1 VKTLRASRLVRGL
14 LPPVHDMSSRALILT
29 AGSVITMTDT
39 PVSAVVIKDSTIA
52 FAGTREN
59 AIRRFPR
66 CEIID
71 YGPKAAILPGF
82 HDAHSHPEIVAE
94 NSLYVSLSAMDS
106 DDRTVLAQRLTAR
119 SNQVGP
125 GEWVRAVGFRPGQGR
140 QQSVIDAHFLD
151 QVCPRNPVYITHASS
166 HWGVANSEAMAL
178 LGIPVES
185 APTGAIY
192 EKPHFD
198 AVFPALAEGQPRC
211 PRAPEA
217 AIAANLRGLL
227 RQYASLGITSTV
239 DALAWPGSYALYQQL
254 AQEEGLPVRVG
265 LLIAHQHLKSI
276 AGFADRS
283 DNDLLRVIGVKLFA
297 DGALSGGTCLVDK
310 PYSDTQDYNGDEV
323 LGEDSLASAIE
334 EVLDAGHSP
343 AIHANGDLA
352 VHRVLGAFERHR
364 DRARELGARLR
375 IEHCSMVRQA
385 DLPRMQSL
393 GVIPVLFGTFIGV
406 HGDLLLSLYGPE
418 RAERIIAARS
428 LLDAGL
434 VVAASSDSPA
444 APVAPLQGIQDL
456 VTRRTSSGHEFAR
469 RQSISVTEAIGL
481 YTVGAA
487 HAAGEHHRIGR
498 IQSGLEADLVVL
510 ADDPRAVSS
519 ESISD
524 VEVIATWMAGQQ
536 TWSADNG
543 T

>member
-1 VKTLRASRLVRGL
+1 MCGL
-14 LPPVHDMSSRALILT
+14 PALVHDVSNRTLVLT
-29 AGSVITMTDT
+29 AGSIITMTET
-39 PVSAVVIKDSTIA
+39 QVSAVVIKGSTIA

-66 CEIID
+66 SEIVD

-94 NSLYVSLSAMDS
+94 NSLYVSLSAKDS
-106 DDRTVLAQRLTAR
+106 DDRTVLAQQLTAR

-125 GEWVRAVGFRPGQGR
+125 GAWVRAVGFCPSQGR
-140 QQSVIDAHFLD
+140 QQSVINVSFLD
-151 QVCPRNPVYITHASS
+151 QVCPHNPVYITHASS
-166 HWGVANSEAMAL
+166 HWGIANSEAMAL
-178 LGIPVES
+178 LGIPAHA

-192 EKPHFD
+192 EKPHFN
-198 AVFPALAEGQPRC
+198 AVFPALAEEQPRC
-211 PRAPEA
+211 PRAPED
-217 AIAANLRGLL
+217 AIASNLHTLFRH
-227 RQYASLGITSTV
+227 YASLGLTYTV
-239 DALAWPGSYALYQQL
+239 DALAWPGSYALYQKL
-254 AQEEGLPVRVG
+254 AQEGELPVRVG
-265 LLIAHQHLKSI
+265 LLLAHQHLKSI
-276 AGFADRS
+276 AGLADRS
-283 DNDLLRVIGVKLFA
+283 VDNLLQIIGVKLFA
-297 DGALSGGTCLVDK
+297 DGALSGGTCLVDE
-310 PYSDTQDYNGDEV
+310 PYAHIQDYYGDEA
-323 LGEDSLASAIE
+323 LGEESLASAIE
-334 EVLDAGHSP
+334 EVLEAGHSP

-352 VHRVLGAFERHR
+352 VHRALGAFEQHR
-364 DRARELGARLR
+364 DRARDLGARLR
-375 IEHCSMVRQA
+375 IEHCSLVREA

-393 GVIPVLFGTFIGV
+393 GVIPVLFGTFIGA

-418 RAERIIAARS
+418 RAERLIAARS

-456 VTRRTSSGHEFAR
+456 VTRRTSSGQNLAV

-510 ADDPRAVSS
+510 ADDPRTVPS

-524 VEVIATWMAGQQ
+524 IEVIATWMAGQQ
-536 TWSADNG
+536 TWSAENRI
-543 T
+543 